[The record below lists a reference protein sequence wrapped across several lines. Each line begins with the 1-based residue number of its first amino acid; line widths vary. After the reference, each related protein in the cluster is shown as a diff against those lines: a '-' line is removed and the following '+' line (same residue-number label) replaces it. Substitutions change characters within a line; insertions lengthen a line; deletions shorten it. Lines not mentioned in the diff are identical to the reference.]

1 VLEVSLRP
9 FRLSVLAIMAATPV
23 FAQGLANPDLSAIAV
38 DTTTLSPGAWESSLE
53 PDRATFVCFGCT
65 GDPVIDIQIGR
76 QDDGTEGRI
85 RSGETTFADMEAL
98 CQARDPAC
106 ALRGLDVAPAVGW
119 ATEYMIGD
127 QAAQTIAVLRD
138 GDLLTIRVL
147 STDAVVTV
155 QNVDA
160 LLAGVVPQIVGD

>member
-1 VLEVSLRP
+1 
-9 FRLSVLAIMAATPV
+9 MAAMP
-23 FAQGLANPDLSAIAV
+23 ALAEGLAHPDLSTLVV
-38 DTTTLSPGAWESSLE
+38 DTATLTPGEWISRLE
-53 PDRATFVCFGCT
+53 PDRATLACFGCT

-85 RSGETTFADMEAL
+85 RSGETTFADLEAL

-106 ALRGLDVAPAVGW
+106 TLRGLDIAPAVGW
-119 ATEYMIGD
+119 ATAYMLGD
-127 QAAQTIAVLRD
+127 QAAQTLAVLRD

-147 STDAVVTV
+147 STDPAITA

>member
-1 VLEVSLRP
+1 LRV
-9 FRLSVLAIMAATPV
+9 FHLTCLALIAATPV
-23 FAQGLANPDLSAIAV
+23 FADGLANPDLSTLTV
-38 DTTTLSPGAWESSLE
+38 DTATLSPGEWISRLE
-53 PDRATFVCFGCT
+53 QGRATLACLGCT

-85 RSGETTFADMEAL
+85 RSGETTFADLEAL

-106 ALRGLDVAPAVGW
+106 TLRGLDVAPAVGW
-119 ATEYMIGD
+119 ATEYMIGG

-147 STDAVVTV
+147 STDAAITA
-155 QNVDA
+155 QNVEA
-160 LLAGVVPQIVGD
+160 LLAGVVPQIVGN